1 MTGSHEVWGSIPH
14 SSTKYFK
21 GLRRYPQPLSFASV
35 HNVSNQTI
43 ENFPFSRFL
52 RLFGTPHHS

>member
-21 GLRRYPQPLSFASV
+21 GLRRIPQPLSFASV
-35 HNVSNQTI
+35 QNVSNRTMKI
-43 ENFPFSRFL
+43 PRFHVL
-52 RLFGTPHHS
+52 